1 MAKQSE
7 YFMEKELIR
16 DLEGLGYRRVSIKN
30 EDELLKNLKKQLE
43 RHNNIELSQSEFR
56 RILNFLNDGAIVKR
70 AEILRDWFPLK
81 RDDGTTK
88 RIRFFNMEKW
98 CENEYQVTNQVTIEG
113 TYTNRYD
120 VTILINGLPLVQIE
134 LKRSGVALKEAFN
147 QINRYQK
154 DSFWASHGLFQYV
167 QLFVISNRVNTKYFA
182 NDPDQTFKQTFF
194 WTDEKNNSISD
205 LKDFTKEFLEPCHV
219 STMIGQYIVVNETEK
234 KLMILRPY
242 QYYAVEN
249 IVKQVKDSVDG
260 GYIWHTTGSG
270 KTLTSFKASQI
281 IKENSDVKKVLF
293 VVDRKDLD
301 YQTAQEFNSF
311 RKGSVDSTDN
321 TSKLIEQLTSNTED
335 TKLIVTTIQKLN
347 NAISKDKFKE
357 AIEYLQNEKVVFIFD
372 ECHRSQFGDTHDKI
386 KEFFQNNQMF
396 GFTGTP
402 IFEDNAV
409 KNEKGKRT
417 TKDLFGKRL
426 HTYVIKDA
434 IKDENVLKFSVE
446 YIGKY
451 KQKEDSKTKID
462 IDVSKIDKKEA
473 MESDDRIGKIT
484 DYIVGIHGRK
494 THHRNFTAM
503 FCVGSVDAA
512 IKYYELFKQKKEN
525 QEHNL
530 NIATIF
536 SYGQNEEPKESFGL
550 IEEEKLEIQES
561 KIDKTYKS
569 KLESFIENFNK
580 QFDTNHSLKD
590 TQSYYTYYNDISKKV
605 KNTNIDILIVVN
617 MFLTGF
623 DSKKLNT
630 LYVDKNLN
638 YHGLIQA
645 FSRTNRIDNEQKSQG
660 NIVCFRNL
668 KANTDEAI
676 ALFNDEKANETV
688 NMQDVFLDTYEEYL
702 LKFKDALEI
711 LKVIAP
717 TVVSVDE
724 LKDEKDE
731 LKFIKAF
738 REILRLKNTM
748 SNFSDFSWEDLGMSE
763 QEFEDYIGKYLDLK
777 DKVKRNQE
785 NEKESILD
793 EVDFELELLHK
804 DEINVAYIL
813 ELLAK
818 MKKGTAEDYHKQK
831 EAVVKMMLGE
841 SKLRSKKELI
851 EKFIDEHLIQLGEDD
866 NLEEAFMNYWDDE
879 QQKAINV
886 LCEKE
891 HLNKEGFNKLI
902 GTYAIKKDEPR
913 STEIINLL
921 EKKPSYRE
929 RKRIVERLKNK
940 IKDFIEVFMDGVN

>member
-16 DLEGLGYRRVSIKN
+16 QLENLGYRRVSIKDEN
-30 EDELLKNLKKQLE
+30 ELLSNLKKQLE
-43 RHNNIELSQSEFR
+43 RQNDIELSMNEFKR
-56 RILNFLNDGAIVKR
+56 VLNHLNDGAIVQR
-70 AEILRDWFPLK
+70 AFILRDRFPLQ

-98 CENEYQVTNQVTIEG
+98 CENEYQVTNQITIEG
-113 TYTNRYD
+113 AYTNRYD

-167 QLFVISNRVNTKYFA
+167 QMFVISNRVNTKYFA
-182 NDPDQTFKQTFF
+182 NEPEQTFKQTFS
-194 WTDEKNNSISD
+194 WTDEKNNPISE
-205 LKDFTKEFLEPCHV
+205 LKDFTRIFLEPCHL
-219 STMIGQYIVVNETEK
+219 SIMIGKYTVINETQK
-234 KLMILRPY
+234 KLMVLRPY
-242 QYYAVEN
+242 QYYAVEK

-270 KTLTSFKASQI
+270 KTLTSFKTSQI
-281 IKENSDVKKVLF
+281 IKDNSNVKKVIF

-311 RKGSVDSTDN
+311 KKGSVDSTDN
-321 TSKLIEQLTSNTED
+321 TSKLIEQLLSNTED

-347 NAISKDKFKE
+347 NAISKENFKKQ
-357 AIEYLQNEKVVFIFD
+357 IEHLQNEKIVFIFD
-372 ECHRSQFGDTHDKI
+372 ECHRSQFGETHGKI

-402 IFEDNAV
+402 IFNDNAV
-409 KNEKGKRT
+409 ANSKGKRT
-417 TKDLFGKRL
+417 TADLFGEKL

-462 IDVSKIDKKEA
+462 IDVSKINKKEI
-473 MESDDRIGKIT
+473 MESEGRIEKIVNYIIAVHGK
-484 DYIVGIHGRK
+484 K
-494 THHRNFTAM
+494 THQRNFTAM
-503 FCVGSVDAA
+503 LCVGSVEGA
-512 IKYYELFKQKKEN
+512 IKYYELFKKKKEN
-525 QEHNL
+525 QLHNL

-536 SYGQNEEPKESFGL
+536 SYGQNEEAKESYGI
-550 IEEEKLEIQES
+550 IEEEKLEINSSQINE
-561 KIDKTYKS
+561 TYKS
-569 KLESFIENFNK
+569 KLESYIEDFNK
-580 QFDTNHSLKD
+580 KFETNHSLKD
-590 TQSYYTYYNDISKKV
+590 TQSYYTYYNDIAKKV
-605 KNTNIDILIVVN
+605 KEKKIDILIVVN

-623 DSKKLNT
+623 DSKKLST
-630 LYVDKNLN
+630 LYVDKNLR

-645 FSRTNRIDNEQKSQG
+645 YSRTNRIDSELKSQG

-668 KANTDEAI
+668 KDQTDEAI
-676 ALFNDEKANETV
+676 ALFNDEEANEFVTFK
-688 NMQDVFLDTYEEYL
+688 NVFLETYEEYL
-702 LKFKDALEI
+702 EKFKDALNN
-711 LKVIAP
+711 LKEVAP
-717 TVVSVDE
+717 SVSSVDD
-724 LKDEKDE
+724 LKDEKEE

-738 REILRLKNTM
+738 REIMRLKTSM
-748 SNFSDFSWEDLGMSE
+748 SSFSDFSWDDLGLSE
-763 QEFEDYIGKYLDLK
+763 QEFEDYVGKYLDLN
-777 DKVKRNQE
+777 DKVKRNQN

-804 DEINVAYIL
+804 DDINVTYIL

-818 MKKGTAEDYHKQK
+818 VRRGRGEDYHKQK
-831 EAVVKMMLGE
+831 EAVIKMIVGE

-851 EKFIDEHLIQLGEDD
+851 EKFIDEHLMKLSEND
-866 NLEEAFMNYWDDE
+866 NIEQVFVNYWDNE
-879 QQKAINV
+879 REKAINL
-886 LCEKE
+886 LCEE
-891 HLNKEGFNKLI
+891 ESLNKEGFYKLI
-902 GTYAIKKDEPR
+902 ETYLSKGDDAR

-929 RKRIVERLKNK
+929 RKIIVERLKKK
-940 IKDFIEVFMDGVN
+940 IGDFIEIFIDGVH

>member
-16 DLEGLGYRRVSIKN
+16 QLENLGYRRVSIKDEN
-30 EDELLKNLKKQLE
+30 ELLSNLKKQLE
-43 RHNNIELSQSEFR
+43 RHNDIELSMNEFKKV
-56 RILNFLNDGAIVKR
+56 LNHLNDGAIVQR
-70 AEILRDWFPLK
+70 AFILRDRFPLQ

-98 CENEYQVTNQVTIEG
+98 CENEYQVTNQITIEG
-113 TYTNRYD
+113 AYTNRYD

-167 QLFVISNRVNTKYFA
+167 QMFVISNRVNTKYFA
-182 NDPDQTFKQTFF
+182 NEPEQTFKQTFS
-194 WTDEKNNSISD
+194 WTDEKNNPISE
-205 LKDFTKEFLEPCHV
+205 LKDFTRIFLEPCHL
-219 STMIGQYIVVNETEK
+219 SIMIGKYTVINETQK
-234 KLMILRPY
+234 KLMVLRPY
-242 QYYAVEN
+242 QYYAVEK

-270 KTLTSFKASQI
+270 KTLTSFKTSQI
-281 IKENSDVKKVLF
+281 IKENSNVKKVIF

-311 RKGSVDSTDN
+311 KKGSVDSTDN
-321 TSKLIEQLTSNTED
+321 TSKLIEQLLSNTED

-347 NAISKDKFKE
+347 NAISKENFKKQ
-357 AIEYLQNEKVVFIFD
+357 IEHLQNEKIVFIFD
-372 ECHRSQFGDTHDKI
+372 ECHRSQFGETHGKI

-402 IFEDNAV
+402 IFNDNAV
-409 KNEKGKRT
+409 ANSKGKRT
-417 TKDLFGKRL
+417 TADLFGEKL

-462 IDVSKIDKKEA
+462 IDVSKINKKEI
-473 MESDDRIGKIT
+473 MEAEGRIEKIVNYIIAVHGK
-484 DYIVGIHGRK
+484 K
-494 THHRNFTAM
+494 THQRNFTAM
-503 FCVGSVDAA
+503 LCVGSVEGA
-512 IKYYELFKQKKEN
+512 IKYYELFKKKKEN
-525 QEHNL
+525 QLHNL

-536 SYGQNEEPKESFGL
+536 SYGQNEEAKESYGI
-550 IEEEKLEIQES
+550 IEEEKLEINSSQINE
-561 KIDKTYKS
+561 TYKS
-569 KLESFIENFNK
+569 KLESYIEDFNK
-580 QFDTNHSLKD
+580 KFETNHSLKD
-590 TQSYYTYYNDISKKV
+590 TQSYYTYYNDIAKKV
-605 KNTNIDILIVVN
+605 KEKKIDILIVVN

-623 DSKKLNT
+623 DSKKLST
-630 LYVDKNLN
+630 LYVDKNLR

-645 FSRTNRIDNEQKSQG
+645 YSRTNRIDSELKSQG

-668 KANTDEAI
+668 KDQTDEAI
-676 ALFNDEKANETV
+676 ALFNDEEANEFVTFK
-688 NMQDVFLDTYEEYL
+688 NVFLETYEEYL
-702 LKFKDALEI
+702 EKFKDALNN
-711 LKVIAP
+711 LKEVAP
-717 TVVSVDE
+717 SVSSVDD
-724 LKDEKDE
+724 LKDEKEE

-738 REILRLKNTM
+738 REIMRLKTSM
-748 SNFSDFSWEDLGMSE
+748 SSFSDFSWDDLGLSE
-763 QEFEDYIGKYLDLK
+763 QEFEDYVGKYLDLN
-777 DKVKRNQE
+777 DKVKRNQN

-804 DEINVAYIL
+804 DDINVTYIL

-818 MKKGTAEDYHKQK
+818 VRRGRGEDYHKQK
-831 EAVVKMMLGE
+831 EAVIKMIVGE

-851 EKFIDEHLIQLGEDD
+851 EKFIDEHLMKLSEND
-866 NLEEAFMNYWDDE
+866 NIEQVFVNYWDNE
-879 QQKAINV
+879 REKAINL
-886 LCEKE
+886 LCEE
-891 HLNKEGFNKLI
+891 ESLNKEGFYKLI
-902 GTYAIKKDEPR
+902 ETYLSKGDDAR

-929 RKRIVERLKNK
+929 RKIIVERLKKK
-940 IKDFIEVFMDGVN
+940 IGDFIEIFIDGVH